1 MAKETR
7 AYLLLL
13 LCSAIWGFAFV
24 AQRFGAE
31 HLGAYSFNASRG
43 LLGAAALLPLVWF
56 LDRRARLSPT
66 EARDAWRRVALPGVF
81 IGLMFFG
88 GQTLQQLGVEQTT
101 AGNAAFV
108 TGLYMVLVP
117 VAGRLFGQ
125 HTTAFTWLGIA
136 LAVPGLFLLTWTGT
150 GIGPGDLLVLVGTL
164 FWTFHILGVGRVA
177 PHVDPIRLSVA
188 QFLVMA
194 TLSAVVAPFAEP
206 APFAGLLPALG
217 AVLFAGLLSTG
228 VGFTLQVVGQRHAR
242 ASVAAMI
249 MSLEAMWGAVGGA
262 LFLGERLTPQGL
274 AGAALMM
281 AGILLAQ
288 VPPRGARAREAVLAA
303 AGRSEVIPVPEPP
316 STALRD
322 E

>member
-1 MAKETR
+1 MTR
-7 AYLLLL
+7 QTRSYLLLL
-13 LCSAIWGFAFV
+13 VCSLIWGFAFV

-31 HLGAYSFNASRG
+31 HLGAYAFNAARG
-43 LLGAAALLPLVWF
+43 FLGAAALLPLVWV
-56 LDRRARLSPT
+56 LDRRARLCPLESR
-66 EARDAWRRVALPGVF
+66 EAWLRVVRPGVF

-117 VAGRLFGQ
+117 LAGRFFGH

-150 GIGPGDLLVLVGTL
+150 GTGIGAGDLLVLVGTL

-177 PHVDPIRLSVA
+177 PHVDPLRLSVA
-188 QFLVMA
+188 QFVVMA
-194 TLSAVVAPFAEP
+194 TLSLVVAPFSEP
-206 APFAGLLPALG
+206 DPFAGLLPALG

-228 VGFTLQVVGQRHAR
+228 IGFTLQVVAQRHAR
-242 ASVAAMI
+242 ASIAAMI

-262 LFLGERLTPQGL
+262 LFLGERLTLQGYL
-274 AGAALMM
+274 GAALMM

-288 VPPRGARAREAVLAA
+288 VPGRTERVQEATLLASTARE
-303 AGRSEVIPVPEPP
+303 
-316 STALRD
+316 D
-322 E
+322 

>member
-1 MAKETR
+1 MSNQSR
-7 AYLLLL
+7 AHLLLVV
-13 LCSAIWGFAFV
+13 CSAIWGFAFV
-24 AQRFGAE
+24 AQRLGAE

-43 LLGAAALLPLVWF
+43 VLGAAALLPLVWF

-66 EARDAWRRVALPGVF
+66 ESGQAWLRVVKPGVF

-88 GQTLQQLGVEQTT
+88 GQTLQQLGVERTT

-117 VAGRLFGQ
+117 IAGRFFGQ
-125 HTTAFTWLGIA
+125 HTTAFTWVGIL

-188 QFLVMA
+188 QFVVMA
-194 TLSAVVAPFAEP
+194 GLSALVAPFAED
-206 APFAGLLPALG
+206 APFAGLVPALG

-228 VGFTLQVVGQRHAR
+228 VGFTLQVVSQRHAR
-242 ASVAAMI
+242 ASIAAMI
-249 MSLEAMWGAVGGA
+249 MSLEAMWGALGGA
-262 LFLGERLTPQGL
+262 LFLGERLTLQGYL
-274 AGAALMM
+274 GAALMM
-281 AGILLAQ
+281 AGIMLAQ
-288 VPPRGARAREAVLAA
+288 LPSRADRAREAALAA
-303 AGRSEVIPVPEPP
+303 SGRAG
-316 STALRD
+316 
-322 E
+322 